1 MLLPEQDD
9 VPVCLGLQ
17 EVLQGPGNRLPLP
30 VFPHSEL
37 MICLDHEKLL
47 SHLGI
52 YTVPSLTL
60 PDLHFSASRLVSVV
74 LRLKYVLS
82 LVVEIHYLYSSF
94 ALELFRAIRLFL

>member
-1 MLLPEQDD
+1 MLLPEQED
-9 VPVCLGLQ
+9 VLVCLGLQ

-74 LRLKYVLS
+74 LRLKC
-82 LVVEIHYLYSSF
+82 LVPCS
-94 ALELFRAIRLFL
+94 